1 MKVGKEIVRGV
12 SYVREEKFTLNMKC
26 KSMLLG
32 LVFGILLGQTN
43 GMQLG
48 ETHPSDR
55 QENDVSGAIW
65 DYVEV
70 RSWPSSHSFLFCSLL
85 LEL

>member
-1 MKVGKEIVRGV
+1 MKVGKEIVPREALV
-12 SYVREEKFTLNMKC
+12 EFLREEKFTLNMKC

-70 RSWPSSHSFLFCSLL
+70 RSWPSSHLSSSPLFC
-85 LEL
+85 